1 MGKFLWVKF
10 MKSLTQIDLVYVNYL
25 KKDSETSMLF
35 KNLYSAAFFT

>member
-25 KKDSETSMLF
+25 KKDSINQYVIQESI
-35 KNLYSAAFFT
+35 